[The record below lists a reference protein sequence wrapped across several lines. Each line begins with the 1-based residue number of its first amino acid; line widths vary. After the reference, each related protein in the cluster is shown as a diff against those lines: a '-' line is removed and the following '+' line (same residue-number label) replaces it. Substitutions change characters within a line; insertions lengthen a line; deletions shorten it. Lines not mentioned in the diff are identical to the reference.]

1 MKHLFFI
8 TCVFLALYACEQE
21 EVLEATATTTTVSTP
36 KSASSAYADDADFTY
51 PVASE
56 QDLETVVNTLSPN
69 DVVVVEQA
77 TAYVFEGL
85 APLWMDPTTI
95 NGKEICKGLGSMA
108 FAKCVYKH
116 VKAGEKVLIWM
127 DENGGFHASV

>member
-1 MKHLFFI
+1 MKNLFLIVF
-8 TCVFLALYACEQE
+8 VFLALYACEEQ
-21 EVLEATATTTTVSTP
+21 EVLEATETSTTVSSQ
-36 KSASSAYADDADFTY
+36 KSASSEYANNADFTY
-51 PVASE
+51 PITSE

-69 DVVVVEQA
+69 DIVVVEQG

-95 NGKEICKGLGSMA
+95 NGKKVCKGLGGIA

-116 VKAGEKVLIWM
+116 IKAGEKVLIWM
-127 DENGGFHASV
+127 DENGGFNASI

>member
-1 MKHLFFI
+1 MKHLFLI
-8 TCVFLALYACEQE
+8 VFVFAMLYACEQQE
-21 EVLEATATTTTVSTP
+21 ILEATETTTAASSQ
-36 KSASSAYADDADFTY
+36 KSASNEYADNADFTY
-51 PVASE
+51 PIASE
-56 QDLETVVNTLSPN
+56 NDVEAVVNTLSPN
-69 DVVVVEQA
+69 DIVVVDQA

-95 NGKEICKGLGSMA
+95 NGKEVCKGLGAVS

-116 VKAGEKVLIWM
+116 IQAGEKVLIWM